1 MRLSGRLAACISVLA
16 AAPSLAQDSLP
27 ETGPGS
33 FEAEAVDPPSLLRA
47 AIARW
52 DAAEESED
60 PARIAAVYAT
70 DGWFQP
76 PCARLA
82 AGRAAV
88 SESWRT
94 ILASSPATLSLT
106 PHVFDVARGRDMAI
120 ERGQAQFLQNVGGLP
135 YGTNV
140 GYVRV
145 WRRQG
150 SEWLIAADSFGPGGP
165 CGPREN

>member
-1 MRLSGRLAACISVLA
+1 MRMTGRFVACALILA
-16 AAPSLAQDSLP
+16 AASAPAQDSLP

-33 FEAEAVDPPSLLRA
+33 FEAETVDPPALLREA
-47 AIARW
+47 VARW
-52 DAAEESED
+52 TAAEESED
-60 PARIAAVYAT
+60 AARIAAMYAP

-76 PCARLA
+76 ACARLA
-82 AGRAAV
+82 AGREAV
-88 SESWRT
+88 SASWRA
-94 ILASSPATLSLT
+94 ILSHSPATLSLN
-106 PHVFDVARGRDMAI
+106 PHIFDVARGRDMAI

-150 SEWLIAADSFGPGGP
+150 GEWLIAADSFGPGGP